1 MVMEKVAQK
10 KMNTQGWV
18 IVVLLAIVLFF
29 GLTMGVL
36 TAMKF

>member
-10 KMNTQGWV
+10 NMGIQGWIV
-18 IVVLLAIVLFF
+18 VVLLAIILFF

>member
-1 MVMEKVAQK
+1 MVMQKVAQK
-10 KMNTQGWV
+10 NMSIQGWV
-18 IVVLLAIVLFF
+18 IVVLLAIVLIL